1 MRRMISILW
10 FVVPVISL
18 NAEVIEL
25 PRIAKSQFADM
36 ESCTNVA
43 VSAFAEAGK
52 SVTVTIEC
60 DTAKDNAMRVFVGKD
75 ANKDGKLCLDE
86 IGLRFGWDAGQ
97 WIVEELD
104 GQNHLEVAPKISA
117 KRKTCS
123 LTWSL
128 DANGSCELGSF
139 KEGDVVLGGL
149 TRLAFDKGWNCVR
162 IVRNGMT
169 DPNEKVTLEVR

>member
-1 MRRMISILW
+1 MKQTMMIAALFASTLA
-10 FVVPVISL
+10 FAGTV
-18 NAEVIEL
+18 EL
-25 PRIAKSQFADM
+25 PRTAKPQFADM
-36 ESCTNVA
+36 ESATNVA
-43 VSAFAEAGK
+43 VSAFAEAKK

-75 ANKDGKLCLDE
+75 ANKDGKLGLEE

-104 GQNHLEVAPKISA
+104 GQNHLEVASKTSA

-123 LTWSL
+123 LTWNL
-128 DANGSCELGSF
+128 DANGKCELGSF

-169 DPNEKVTLEVR
+169 DPNEKVTVEVR

>member
-1 MRRMISILW
+1 MKLTMLIAVLFASTLA
-10 FVVPVISL
+10 FAGTV
-18 NAEVIEL
+18 EL
-25 PRIAKSQFADM
+25 PHTAKPQFADM
-36 ESCTNVA
+36 ESATNVA
-43 VSAFAEAGK
+43 VSAFAEAKK

-75 ANKDGKLCLDE
+75 ANKDGKLGLEE

-104 GQNHLEVAPKISA
+104 GENHLEVAPKTTA

-123 LTWSL
+123 LTWKL
-128 DANGSCELGSF
+128 DANGKCELGSF
-139 KEGDVVLGGL
+139 NEGDVVLGGL

-162 IVRNGMT
+162 IVRNGTT
-169 DPNEKVTLEVR
+169 DPNEKVTVEVK

>member
-1 MRRMISILW
+1 MKQTMMIAALFASTLA
-10 FVVPVISL
+10 FAGTV
-18 NAEVIEL
+18 EL
-25 PRIAKSQFADM
+25 PRTAKPQFADM
-36 ESCTNVA
+36 ESVTNVA

-75 ANKDGKLCLDE
+75 ANNDGKLGLDE

-104 GQNHLEVAPKISA
+104 GQNHLEVAPKTSA

-139 KEGDVVLGGL
+139 KEGDTVLGGL